1 MYISEI
7 EEIEE
12 LTGYIEGCGDCGCSS
27 GNSGGSE
34 PPPTIM
40 GGNHLNA
47 IDIQSL
53 TISDLI
59 NTSTI
64 QTDYNRII
72 CSATGGSGTY
82 AYKVWY
88 ENATATQ
95 EISIVDGSTVGLDGQ
110 LVAIL
115 PSDWYTTLGKIW
127 VIVTDTAGVKATK
140 YFAFVG
146 T

>member
-1 MYISEI
+1 MIEKEI
-7 EEIEE
+7 KAIIYLGRGGQPQPQPIKGGYE
-12 LTGYIEGCGDCGCSS
+12 LNTVDI
-27 GNSGGSE
+27 
-34 PPPTIM
+34 
-40 GGNHLNA
+40 NA
-47 IDIQSL
+47 L
-53 TISDLI
+53 KISDLK

-115 PSDWYTTLGKIW
+115 PNDWYTTLCKIW